1 MYLMFCVFVKYTI
14 PYFWTDHLKKIEA
27 ERQQIQNAN
36 FFFAQNFLKILHFD
50 KNDFSFLYDV
60 GKRPTKSI
68 VSLIICLL
76 NILLFAT
83 PQFVNKL

>member
-27 ERQQIQNAN
+27 GRQQIQNAN
-36 FFFAQNFLKILHFD
+36 FFFAQNFFKILHFD

-60 GKRPTKSI
+60 GKRRTKSL

-76 NILLFAT
+76 NKLLFAT